1 MALTWRD
8 AAIEAL
14 RGKGPLTAESIV
26 KIISEENLR
35 SITGTTPVAAVGT
48 ALYRS
53 IEDEDGR
60 VRLLENGR
68 FEHTGS
74 TDAPSTSK
82 SLSRLEP
89 MNPREIWEDEA
100 RNFTPWLFENASYLS
115 EVLGIDVEFET
126 KEHPVGAFSL
136 DLFGRDLTND
146 CVLVVENQLAE
157 TDHKHLGQLLT
168 YAAGTD
174 AETIVWVS
182 PKFRD
187 EHRQALEFLNNK
199 SGELTRFFGIEVSVV
214 RIGDSDPAPMFT
226 LVAKPSE
233 WRAKLAASQNI
244 GEISEKRELYRTFW
258 TRYLETVHQSNPGL
272 TNVRSPST
280 RNWTNINYLRRGINI
295 TLAFVNKQQLACEI
309 YIDVGNSDRNVQ
321 ILNALKSHQQVIEKA
336 IGESLEWDEIPLKRA
351 CRIRAI
357 TNGDVSKVSDFP
369 RLVSWLM
376 ARQLKM
382 KDVIKPFID
391 QLPDDFWSQQDD
403 DDHLDT

>member
-14 RGKGPLTAESIV
+14 KTNGVSSAADIVQIIAE
-26 KIISEENLR
+26 KNLR
-35 SITGTTPVAAVGT
+35 EVTGSTPEATVGAVLYT
-48 ALYRS
+48 AVQ
-53 IEDEDGR
+53 DGDPR
-60 VRLLENGR
+60 VRTAGPGL
-68 FEHTGS
+68 FVHTGS
-74 TDAPSTSK
+74 AVAPRTTVA
-82 SLSRLEP
+82 LSRLEA
-89 MNPREIWEDEA
+89 MDPRDVWSDEA
-100 RNFTPWLFENASYLS
+100 RDFTPWLMENAQYLG
-115 EVLGIDVEFET
+115 EVLGIDVEFESR
-126 KEHPVGAFSL
+126 EHPVGAFSL

-146 CVLVVENQLAE
+146 CVLVVENQLAD

-199 SGELTRFFGIEVSVV
+199 SGESTRFFGIEVSVV

-321 ILNALKSHQQVIEKA
+321 ILNALKSHQQLIEKA

-382 KDVIKPFID
+382 KDVIKPFIV
-391 QLPDDFWSQQDD
+391 QLPDDLWSQQDD
-403 DDHLDT
+403 DDQLDT